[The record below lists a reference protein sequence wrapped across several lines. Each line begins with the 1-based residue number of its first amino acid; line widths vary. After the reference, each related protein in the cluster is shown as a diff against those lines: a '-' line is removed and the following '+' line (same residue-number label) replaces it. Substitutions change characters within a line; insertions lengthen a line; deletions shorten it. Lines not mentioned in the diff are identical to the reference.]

1 MNLQKL
7 GVGEIIVTFIDYD
20 GTGNGFDVD
29 YIKSLKKLTIP
40 LVVSGGAGSLI
51 QVTKLF
57 KKTNISGIAL
67 GSFLHYNL
75 IQGKKFSKN
84 EFKDEGNVEF
94 ITTNNFNFKKFENK
108 SVSNI
113 LKKLNKI

>member
-1 MNLQKL
+1 M
-7 GVGEIIVTFIDYD
+7 
-20 GTGNGFDVD
+20 
-29 YIKSLKKLTIP
+29 
-40 LVVSGGAGSLI
+40 VVSGGAGSLI

-94 ITTNNFNFKKFENK
+94 ITTNKFNFKKFENK